1 MKKQGL
7 LIQLIDFFLNFA
19 IDINNATIIWEM
31 IQKI

>member
-7 LIQLIDFFLNFA
+7 LIQLIDFLFNFA
-19 IDINNATIIWEM
+19 IDINNATIIWEK